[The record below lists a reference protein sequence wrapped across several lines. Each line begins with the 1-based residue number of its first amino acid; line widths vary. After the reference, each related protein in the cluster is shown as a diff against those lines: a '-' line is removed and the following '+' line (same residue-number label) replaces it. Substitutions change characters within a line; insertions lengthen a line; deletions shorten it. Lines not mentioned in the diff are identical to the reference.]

1 MISIAMA
8 TYNGERFLKKQLD
21 SILAQTYQDIELII
35 CDDCSAD
42 HTYDIL
48 TSYAKKDSRIKIYA
62 NTENLGFK
70 KNFEKAI
77 SLCTGEYIALADQDD
92 IWPAEKLET
101 ELSKLGQYDL
111 VCTNASLIDANG
123 TSMQMTM
130 MDILDI
136 DFVPD
141 DQEQLLI
148 HLLEANIAQ
157 GATILAKS
165 SFLRTCLPIPEEF
178 EYHDRW
184 FAIQACLHSGLTYIS
199 EPLLLY
205 RQHQSQHSDNKK
217 KDRWKIATRINGQSL
232 KQDIQKRINTHIAAY
247 TAIIKSIDNN
257 IPPRKRKC
265 VIDRITFEEHQIK
278 KDLYTIQYLYKNYEA
293 LFLKKG
299 KIKKY
304 LFCLRKLAGLL
315 RRPK

>member
-8 TYNGERFLKKQLD
+8 TYNGERFLEKQLD

-35 CDDCSAD
+35 CDDCSTD

-48 TSYAKKDSRIKIYA
+48 TSYAKKDSHIKIYA

-92 IWPAEKLET
+92 IWPAKKLET
-101 ELSKLGQYDL
+101 ELKRIDDFDL

-217 KDRWKIATRINGQSL
+217 KDRWKIALRINGQSL

-257 IPPRKRKC
+257 IPPPKRKC
-265 VIDRITFEEHQIK
+265 VIDRITFEEHQIQ

-293 LFLKKG
+293 LFFKKG

>member
-8 TYNGERFLKKQLD
+8 TYNGERFLEKQLD

-92 IWPAEKLET
+92 IWPAKKLET
-101 ELSKLGQYDL
+101 ELKRIDDFDL

-178 EYHDRW
+178 ESQDRW

-217 KDRWKIATRINGQSL
+217 KDRWKIACRINGQSL
-232 KQDIQKRINTHIAAY
+232 KQDIQRGIDSRISIY
-247 TAIIKSIDNN
+247 TAIIKSTDSNT
-257 IPPRKRKC
+257 PPRKRQC
-265 VIDRITFEEHQIK
+265 ITDRITFEEHKIK